1 MTSSPPKKRKVKSS
15 LTAALDYAR
24 RGWSVIPLH
33 TLTAGGCS
41 CRRHECSSAAKH
53 PRTEHGLKDAATDEG
68 TIRQWWDEW
77 PDANVGIV
85 AGAESGL
92 VVLDVDPRHGGDES
106 LRRLEEQHGP
116 LPHTPKSRTGGGG
129 QHHVFAHPGR
139 KIKNKVNLA
148 PGLDIRADDGYIV
161 APPSLHASGQKYEW
175 DVHPDESPPAPTPHW
190 LLALIEGGSKK
201 AKPSNGQRSHGDRP
215 YAELVSEP
223 VQEGGRN
230 AALASL
236 AGYLRHV
243 GFGEDIIAPVLETVN
258 QERCNP
264 PLPPVEVAGIARSVS
279 RYPPHLP
286 LETGGVGGYQGLGI
300 PQTTNN
306 NGSPIVGSKVD
317 YKVNAKAQ
325 RDKALAAGV
334 TKLPYLPLLGQ
345 DKFLVEGWTHLI
357 AGYPK
362 VGKTELLVQLSTS
375 WSPMHVLYI
384 TEEPRHLWDYR
395 LQKMEEWEQGTILYG
410 MGVPAPQL
418 LRDIQDGDEEII
430 VIDTI
435 RLLGFKDEND
445 NSALAALLFP
455 FIGACREGGKT
466 LILLHHTRKGGGEHG
481 EAIAGGH
488 AFLALVDIGIEI
500 KRDKSKNRRLV
511 KAYGRVGT
519 GGEFLYEMRDDGLMV
534 PFGKPTDVG
543 RKEVKEKALQILT
556 SASDWLTTKEV
567 QEAMPSPHP
576 SSEQLRLSLT
586 ELAEEGSAE
595 RDPPIRE
602 EAKGKP
608 HKWRAIVTD
617 EANEEALA
625 AL

>member
-1 MTSSPPKKRKVKSS
+1 MTSSPPKRREVKSC

-24 RGWSVIPLH
+24 RGWPVIPLH
-33 TLTAGGCS
+33 TLTSDGCS
-41 CRRHECSSAAKH
+41 CHHECSSVAKH
-53 PRTEHGLKDAATDEG
+53 PRTQHGLKDATTDKK

-77 PDANVGIV
+77 PDANVGVV

-106 LRRLEEQHGP
+106 LRELEEQHGP
-116 LPHTPKSRTGGGG
+116 LPQTPKSRTGGGG
-129 QHHVFAHPGR
+129 QHHLFAHPGR
-139 KIKNKVNLA
+139 RIKNKVNLA

-161 APPSLHASGQKYEW
+161 APPSLHASGKKYEW
-175 DVHPDESPPAPTPHW
+175 EVRPDDSPPAPTPQW
-190 LLALIEGGSKK
+190 LLALIEGDTKK
-201 AKPSNGQRSHGDRP
+201 SNGRQSNGDRP
-215 YAELVSEP
+215 YAQLVSEP

-230 AALASL
+230 AALTSL
-236 AGYLRHV
+236 AGYLRHG
-243 GFGEDIIAPVLETVN
+243 GFDEDIIAPVLETVN
-258 QERCNP
+258 EERCDP
-264 PLPPVEVAGIARSVS
+264 PLPPEEVAGIARSVS
-279 RYPPHLP
+279 RYPPHLL
-286 LETGGVGGYQGLGI
+286 LETGSVGGYQGLGI

-334 TKLPYLPLLGQ
+334 TKLPYLPMLGQ
-345 DKFLVEGWTHLI
+345 DEFLVKGWSHLI

-362 VGKTELLVQLSTS
+362 VGKTELMVQLCLT
-375 WSPMHVLYI
+375 WSPLRVLYI
-384 TEEPRHLWDYR
+384 TEEPEPLWDYR

-418 LRDIQDGDEEII
+418 LRDIQNCDEEII

-445 NSALAALLFP
+445 NSALAAQLFP

-488 AFLALVDIGIEI
+488 AFLAVVDIGIEI
-500 KRDKSKNRRLV
+500 RRDKRKNRRLI
-511 KAYGRVGT
+511 KAYGRAGT

-534 PFGKPTDVG
+534 PFGKPGDVG
-543 RKEVKEKALQILT
+543 RKEVKEKALPILT

-567 QEAMPSPHP
+567 LKAMPNPHP
-576 SSEQLRLSLT
+576 SSEQLRLALT
-586 ELAEEGSAE
+586 ELAAEGSAE
-595 RDPPIRE
+595 RDPPIGE
-602 EAKGKP
+602 EAKGIT
-608 HKWRAIVTD
+608 HKWRAD
-617 EANEEALA
+617 KAAEEALA
-625 AL
+625 SL

>member
-1 MTSSPPKKRKVKSS
+1 MTSSPSKRRKVKSC
-15 LTAALDYAR
+15 LIAALDYAR
-24 RGWSVIPLH
+24 RGWPVIPLH
-33 TLTAGGCS
+33 TLTADGCS
-41 CRRHECSSAAKH
+41 CHHECSSVAKH
-53 PRTEHGLKDAATDEG
+53 PRTKHGLKDASTDKKA
-68 TIRQWWDEW
+68 IRRWWAEW

-85 AGAESGL
+85 AGGESGL

-106 LRRLEEQHGP
+106 LREVEEQHGP
-116 LPHTPKSRTGGGG
+116 LPQTPKSRTGGGG
-129 QHHVFAHPGR
+129 QHHLFAHPGGR
-139 KIKNKVNLA
+139 IKNKVNLA
-148 PGLDIRADDGYIV
+148 PGLDIRADAGYIV
-161 APPSLHASGQKYEW
+161 APPSLHASGKKYEW
-175 DVHPDESPPAPTPHW
+175 EVHPDESPTAPTPQW
-190 LLALIEGGSKK
+190 LLTLIEGGAKK
-201 AKPSNGQRSHGDRP
+201 AKPSNGHKSNGDRP
-215 YAELVSEP
+215 SSELFEEVIP
-223 VQEGGRN
+223 EGSRN
-230 AALASL
+230 ATLTSL
-236 AGYLRHV
+236 AGTLRRP
-243 GFGEDIIAPVLETVN
+243 GYGEDIINLVLKAVN
-258 QERCNP
+258 EERCDP
-264 PLPPVEVAGIARSVS
+264 PLPADEIEAIARSIS
-279 RYPPHLP
+279 RYQPEFP
-286 LETGGVGGYQGLGI
+286 LETGGVGGYPGLGI

-306 NGSPIVGSKVD
+306 NGSPIVGSKVN

-345 DKFLVEGWTHLI
+345 DEFLVKGWSHLI

-362 VGKTELLVQLSTS
+362 VGKTQLMVQLSAS
-375 WSPMHVLYI
+375 WSPLRVLYI
-384 TEEPRHLWDYR
+384 TEEPEPLWDYR
-395 LQKMEEWEQGTILYG
+395 LANMEEWEQGTILYG

-418 LRDIQDGDEEII
+418 LRDIQDGDEEIV

-445 NSALAALLFP
+445 NSALFAMLSP
-455 FIGACREGGKT
+455 FIDACREGGKT

-488 AFLALVDIGIEI
+488 AFLGVVDIGIEI
-500 KRDKSKNRRLV
+500 RRDKRKNRRLI
-511 KAYGRVGT
+511 KAYGRAGT

-567 QEAMPSPHP
+567 RKAMPSPHP

-602 EAKGKP
+602 EAKGIT

-617 EANEEALA
+617 EVDEEALA
-625 AL
+625 SL